1 MYFRIGSGRPH
12 QLPNMNSK
20 EIETENNSKKTRV
33 SQTKEGT
40 LKMPIPTVSNGQVQ
54 ETGGEGNAVNNPA
67 VSQTKEGTLNLPIPT
82 VSNRQAQ
89 ETEDEGDIANNRR
102 IIQLMNENKMEEAVN
117 QMFVRPGDG
126 SRMSYSEMRSY
137 YG

>member
-1 MYFRIGSGRPH
+1 
-12 QLPNMNSK
+12 MNSK

-54 ETGGEGNAVNNPA
+54 ETGGEGDTVNNPA
-67 VSQTKEGTLNLPIPT
+67 VSQTKEGTLEMPIPT
-82 VSNRQAQ
+82 VSNRQVQ
-89 ETEDEGDIANNRR
+89 ETEETEDKGDIANNRR

>member
-1 MYFRIGSGRPH
+1 
-12 QLPNMNSK
+12 MNLK
-20 EIETENNSKKTRV
+20 EIETGNNSKMCR

-54 ETGGEGNAVNNPA
+54 ETEDKGDITKVDI
-67 VSQTKEGTLNLPIPT
+67 SQTTEGGRRPIPT
-82 VSNRQAQ
+82 VSNGQVQ
-89 ETEDEGDIANNRR
+89 ETEDKGDIANNRR
-102 IIQLMNENKMEEAVN
+102 IIQLMNENKMDKAVN

-126 SRMSYSEMRSY
+126 GRMSYSEMRSY

>member
-1 MYFRIGSGRPH
+1 
-12 QLPNMNSK
+12 MNSK

-33 SQTKEGT
+33 SQTKERT

-54 ETGGEGNAVNNPA
+54 ETEGEGDTVNHPT
-67 VSQTKEGTLNLPIPT
+67 VPQPKEGALKMPIPT
-82 VSNRQAQ
+82 VSNGQVQ
-89 ETEDEGDIANNRR
+89 ETEDERGIAINRR
-102 IIQLMNENKMEEAVN
+102 IIQLMNDNKMDEAVN

-126 SRMSYSEMRSY
+126 GRMSYSEMRSY